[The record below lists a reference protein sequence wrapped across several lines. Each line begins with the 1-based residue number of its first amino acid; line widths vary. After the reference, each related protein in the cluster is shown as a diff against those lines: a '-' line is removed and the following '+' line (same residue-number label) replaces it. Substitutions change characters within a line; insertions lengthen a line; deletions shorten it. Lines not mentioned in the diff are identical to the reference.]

1 MPQPRG
7 EKTAIVGKAV
17 SSFPGD
23 FSVAD
28 IQQKCPGVGI
38 DMIRRVMKD
47 LQEQKVI
54 ECLGRGRNA
63 KWYRIGN

>member
-1 MPQPRG
+1 M
-7 EKTAIVGKAV
+7 KAIVTKAV
-17 SSFPGD
+17 SIFPGD
-23 FSVAD
+23 FGVAD

-63 KWYRIGN
+63 KWHRTGN